1 MLLETLQ
8 DRQYILWTIFSRNGS
23 LPQRQLWQPA
33 YNFFMNSLNVKILWS
48 IRLANVLQKASIFV
62 GFQVTY

>member
-8 DRQYILWTIFSRNGS
+8 DRQYILWTIFSRNGN

-48 IRLANVLQKASIFV
+48 IRLANVLQKESIFV

>member
-8 DRQYILWTIFSRNGS
+8 DRQYILWTIFTRNGN

-33 YNFFMNSLNVKILWS
+33 YYFFYEFFKCQNIMIHP
-48 IRLANVLQKASIFV
+48 AC
-62 GFQVTY
+62 

>member
-8 DRQYILWTIFSRNGS
+8 DRQYILWTIFSRNGN

-33 YNFFMNSLNVKILWS
+33 YNFFMNSLNFKILWS

>member
-8 DRQYILWTIFSRNGS
+8 DRQYMIIYNIWTIFSRNGN

-33 YNFFMNSLNVKILWS
+33 YYFFHEFFKCQNIMIHP
-48 IRLANVLQKASIFV
+48 AC
-62 GFQVTY
+62 

>member
-8 DRQYILWTIFSRNGS
+8 DRQYILWTIFSRNGN

-33 YNFFMNSLNVKILWS
+33 YNFFTNSLNVKILWS

>member
-8 DRQYILWTIFSRNGS
+8 DRQYILWTIFSRNGN

-33 YNFFMNSLNVKILWS
+33 YYFFYEFFKCQILWS
-48 IRLANVLQKASIFV
+48 IRLANVLQKASIFI

>member
-8 DRQYILWTIFSRNGS
+8 DRQYILWTIFSRNGNYDN
-23 LPQRQLWQPA
+23 QLTI
-33 YNFFMNSLNVKILWS
+33 FFMNSLNVKILWS

-62 GFQVTY
+62 GFQMTY